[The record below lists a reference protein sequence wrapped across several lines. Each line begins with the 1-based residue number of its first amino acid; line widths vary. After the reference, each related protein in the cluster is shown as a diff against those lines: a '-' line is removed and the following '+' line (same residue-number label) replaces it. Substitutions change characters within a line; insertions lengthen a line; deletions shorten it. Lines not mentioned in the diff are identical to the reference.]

1 MEGIN
6 AVFIVGNLG
15 KTPELI
21 NAKGTSLLR
30 LSVGVNE
37 SHKDGNGNWSQKPT
51 WIPVVLLG
59 KRAEAL
65 HRKKLLK
72 KGTLV
77 AVQGRVNPRSFETRD
92 GDKRYTID
100 IQVTH
105 RFSFWSFNKAGWLDE
120 NGDATEGPDGP
131 PPPDSTPPPGDDDM
145 PF

>member
-15 KTPELI
+15 KTPELV

-37 SHKDGNGNWSQKPT
+37 SHKDSHGNWEQKPT

-59 KRAEAL
+59 KRAAAL

-77 AVQGRVNPRSFETRD
+77 AIQGRLNPRNFTNRE
-92 GDKRYTID
+92 GEKRYTID
-100 IQVTH
+100 VQVTH
-105 RFSFWSFNKAGWLDE
+105 RFSRERS
-120 NGDATEGPDGP
+120 
-131 PPPDSTPPPGDDDM
+131 
-145 PF
+145 